1 MKTQKRR
8 VSQKSS
14 RQGGNHPYKG
24 GNEDGEVETDGQIAT
39 HGSVGLIIPLREHK
53 GQQATWE
60 MILISDKRNQLWA
73 GPKSIRGQGKVRTSR
88 VKS

>member
-14 RQGGNHPYKG
+14 RQGGNHPDKDG
-24 GNEDGEVETDGQIAT
+24 DEDGEAETDGKIAT
-39 HGSVGLIIPLREHK
+39 HGSVGPVIPLREHK
-53 GQQATWE
+53 GQQASWE